1 MTYPMFMRQKILAE
15 LETSSYRQVADK
27 YNMSTHTLQSWK
39 KCIDIKETHDRKPR
53 KIQDEQLLQD
63 IKDYPDAYQ
72 WERASRLNCS
82 QSGICKAL
90 KRLGITRKKIL
101 YSETS

>member
-1 MTYPMFMRQKILAE
+1 MTYPMFMRKKILAE
-15 LETSSYRQVADK
+15 LETNSFRKTAKK
-27 YNMSTHTLQSWK
+27 YNISTYTLYSWT
-39 KCIDIKETHDRKPR
+39 KCIDIKETHDRNPR
-53 KIQDEQLLQD
+53 TIQDEHLLQD

-101 YSETS
+101 HSETS